1 MKKKVNI
8 ILIMMVFLLG
18 LIACNSNRN
27 ILEGKYIGLNTEVY
41 FRFSKDGTY
50 STNYYDID
58 GFGEELDDMG
68 ITWFD
73 YGTYRIDE
81 NKLTLFNGEEES
93 DDIELG
99 SDFGYVYKNMIC
111 YKWEGE
117 LPLQN
122 QETEVTYENWSI
134 ADTIQFNKDNTVEFI
149 YTTPH
154 LKTGILISAL
164 TFLLMVC
171 SFRFDWY
178 DKILQNKLVGVVVEN
193 IYLFLYF
200 FLLFF
205 IYLVPIV
212 CFFLSYI
219 FYIC

>member
-149 YTTPH
+149 YMACSGCNNSESHVHDYQVVET
-154 LKTGILISAL
+154 KTGTYEVEGNKVTCKDSDGLL
-164 TFLLMVC
+164 T
-171 SFRFDWY
+171 
-178 DKILQNKLVGVVVEN
+178 
-193 IYLFLYF
+193 
-200 FLLFF
+200 
-205 IYLVPIV
+205 
-212 CFFLSYI
+212 I
-219 FYIC
+219 FYDTEDGILCVDFIKE

>member
-1 MKKKVNI
+1 MNKKRFFI
-8 ILIMMVFLLG
+8 FAILLLLELTG
-18 LIACNSNRN
+18 CKSNNSVLN
-27 ILEGKYIGLNTEVY
+27 GKYMGLNTEFY
-41 FRFSKDGTY
+41 YEFSKDGTY
-50 STNYYDID
+50 TTNFYDIS

-68 ITWFD
+68 ITWYD

-149 YTTPH
+149 YMACSGCNSSESHVHDYQTVET
-154 LKTGILISAL
+154 KTGTYEVEGNKVTCKDSDGLL
-164 TFLLMVC
+164 T
-171 SFRFDWY
+171 
-178 DKILQNKLVGVVVEN
+178 
-193 IYLFLYF
+193 
-200 FLLFF
+200 
-205 IYLVPIV
+205 
-212 CFFLSYI
+212 I
-219 FYIC
+219 FYDTDDGILCVDFIKE